1 MVFNIL
7 TLFPETIRCF
17 LRESIVKRAEEKG
30 AVEFSIVDIREY
42 STDKHKKVDDYP
54 FGGGTGMVL
63 GPEPLFRA
71 LESLGN
77 RGKTIYL
84 SPAGSL
90 LKQPKVRELARL
102 ERVTLVC
109 GHYEGIDQ
117 RVVDHFVDEQ
127 ISIGDYV
134 LTGGEVAA
142 AVLVDSVIREIDETL
157 GNNQSKF
164 EESFDS
170 TGLLEYEQYTRPAS
184 YRGLE
189 VPAVLLSGNH
199 GEIERWRLK
208 RRLANTLK
216 TRPELF
222 ARISL
227 TKEMRLILEEIQEN
241 AAKETSDE
249 SSAGN

>member
-7 TLFPETIRCF
+7 TLFPDTIRCF
-17 LRESIVKRAEEKG
+17 LRESIIKRAVEKG
-30 AVEFSIVDIREY
+30 VVGFSIVDIRDY
-42 STDKHKKVDDYP
+42 SRDKHKKVDDYP

-63 GPEPLFRA
+63 SPEPLFRA
-71 LESLGN
+71 LESLGEMG
-77 RGKTIYL
+77 RTVFL
-84 SPAGSL
+84 SPAGTL
-90 LKQPKVRELARL
+90 LNQRKVRELARL

-117 RVVDHFVDEQ
+117 RVIDRFVDER

-142 AVLVDSVIREIDETL
+142 AVLVDAVTREIDESL
-157 GNNQSKF
+157 GNNESKF

-184 YRGLE
+184 YRGCE

-208 RRLANTLK
+208 RRLVNTMK

-227 TKEMRLILEEIQEN
+227 TKEMRDILEEIKDET
-241 AAKETSDE
+241 AKETGHE
-249 SSAGN
+249 STTGN